1 MDNTL
6 LIQNIKAAFKLDT
19 IISLDFETFYG
30 KGYGLKNKTYAE
42 YIMDDRF
49 RAQMLGVG
57 EDDEDIE
64 ILDAHELDEWAA
76 NIRARRLAGERI
88 GVIAQNTQ
96 FDAAILCW
104 RFGIVF
110 DFYFDAML
118 LSRLRFINRSAA
130 LKAHA
135 ERIWPEDESRRKGD
149 ELHKAEGIED
159 LHSVP
164 GLFEGMSTYCT
175 QDVAL
180 TRDIVLHHWATG
192 QVPMAEWYLMHIT
205 LRGCVE
211 PQVWINQPLLDEV
224 MVDDMADKTR
234 KVIAASDYLVSLGK
248 PPVGSDVFASNDK
261 YKALLADFGARLPY
275 KLDPETY
282 EMKPALGKTDPE
294 YVKFQ
299 QDNPQLEPLFAARET
314 VKSTIATSRAKRLQA
329 TANLLP
335 LGGFIPFPLNY
346 HKAHTG
352 RWSGGEKLNLQ
363 NLQRGSKHRL
373 CLTAKDGYVIT
384 VRDLS
389 GIEMRMNLWFCEQD
403 DLLELVGKGGD
414 IYCKSAEGIYAHP
427 VNKKEHPME
436 RQVGKVA
443 CIARDSLVLTEHGWT
458 PIQNVSTADFIWDGE
473 DFVSHDGPVCKGE
486 KEVITY
492 GELTATIDHPVF
504 TNDGRLLPFGVA
516 ASRLEAISRRGIH
529 WETVWNGA
537 DNRWRTA
544 PEGQEHPGAHSLHDL
559 RGGEIHQLGESEK
572 REDQR
577 LSELLANDFHALRS
591 AGAALR
597 CDHSALQQP
606 HEPQLRAVRSAWDT
620 LYLLIESGV
629 YTLHNEVPTA
639 SDVQKGGDR
648 PDRQQWELHAWE
660 LTLGNAARELQQQV
674 NHTQRNL
681 AGQGYTPHGCDA
693 RVSALLSDLHVFG
706 QHTESLTAR
715 WAHFRGD
722 TDPFS
727 DPVFSKATRE
737 VWDIINA
744 GPRNRFE
751 VSGTLVHNC
760 LGLGYQMSW
769 KTFQATMAGGPMG
782 MDPIFFPDSF
792 CKQVKDAYDRDN
804 PMIKQMWAF
813 LGNVVI
819 PAMCDPMCDMDI
831 GRHGCVK
838 VRYQKLILPSGREL
852 QYPSLHCH
860 AFEHARGMTYEYR
873 YDDGTRNRFKEVVW
887 KRIYGGALLENIIQA
902 IARDVIAD
910 HMIKIEDLL
919 CETASGW
926 VIGSVHDEILSMVL
940 KPLAEQRYEQ
950 MGTIMATPPHW
961 CFDLPL
967 ASEGGWDTVY
977 SK

>member
-1 MDNTL
+1 MNNTE
-6 LIQNIKAAFKLDT
+6 LIQQMKDHFHLDA

-57 EDDEDIE
+57 EDDGDIS
-64 ILDAHELDEWAA
+64 ILDAPDIDTWAED
-76 NIRARRLAGERI
+76 IRTRRASGERI
-88 GVIAQNTQ
+88 GVIAQNTH

-104 RFGIVF
+104 RYGVTF

-135 ERIWPEDESRRKGD
+135 ERLWPNDDSRRKGD
-149 ELHKAEGIED
+149 ELHKAEGMED

-164 GLFEGMSTYCT
+164 GLFDGMSTYCR

-192 QVPMAEWYLMHIT
+192 QVPAMEWQLMHLT
-205 LRGCVE
+205 LRSCVE
-211 PQVWINQPLLDEV
+211 PQVWINQALLDEV
-224 MVDDMADKTR
+224 VVDDQADKVN
-234 KVIAASDYLVSLGK
+234 KVAAASAYLVTLGRD
-248 PPVGSDVFASNDK
+248 PVQADTFASNEK
-261 YKALLADFGARLPY
+261 YKNLLATFGARLPY

-299 QDNPQLEPLFAARET
+299 QEHPELQPLFDARET
-314 VKSTIATSRAKRLQA
+314 VKSTIATSRAARLKD

-335 LGGFIPFPLNY
+335 LNGFIPFPLNY

-352 RWSGGEKLNLQ
+352 RYSGGEKLNLQ

-373 CLTAKDGYVIT
+373 CLTAKDGHVIA

-403 DLLELVGKGGD
+403 DLLELVGSGGD
-414 IYCKSAEGIYAHP
+414 IYCKAAEGIYAHQ

-443 CIARDSLVLTEHGWT
+443 T
-458 PIQNVSTADFIWDGE
+458 
-473 DFVSHDGPVCKGE
+473 
-486 KEVITY
+486 
-492 GELTATIDHPVF
+492 
-504 TNDGRLLPFGVA
+504 
-516 ASRLEAISRRGIH
+516 
-529 WETVWNGA
+529 
-537 DNRWRTA
+537 
-544 PEGQEHPGAHSLHDL
+544 
-559 RGGEIHQLGESEK
+559 
-572 REDQR
+572 
-577 LSELLANDFHALRS
+577 
-591 AGAALR
+591 
-597 CDHSALQQP
+597 
-606 HEPQLRAVRSAWDT
+606 
-620 LYLLIESGV
+620 
-629 YTLHNEVPTA
+629 
-639 SDVQKGGDR
+639 
-648 PDRQQWELHAWE
+648 
-660 LTLGNAARELQQQV
+660 
-674 NHTQRNL
+674 
-681 AGQGYTPHGCDA
+681 
-693 RVSALLSDLHVFG
+693 
-706 QHTESLTAR
+706 
-715 WAHFRGD
+715 
-722 TDPFS
+722 
-727 DPVFSKATRE
+727 
-737 VWDIINA
+737 
-744 GPRNRFE
+744 
-751 VSGTLVHNC
+751 

-792 CKQVKDAYDRDN
+792 CKQVKAAYDRDN

-819 PAMCDPMCDMDI
+819 PAMCDPLCDMEL

-852 QYPSLHCH
+852 QYPDLHCH
-860 AFEHARGMTYEYR
+860 MLEHARGVDYEYR
-873 YDDGTRNRFKEVVW
+873 YDDGTRNRHKQVVW

-902 IARDVIAD
+902 IARDVIV
-910 HMIKIEDLL
+910 HHLVQIEDTL
-919 CETASGW
+919 CESGSGW
-926 VIGSVHDEILSMVL
+926 VIGSVHDEILSSVPSDM
-940 KPLAEQRYEQ
+940 AEALFDR
-950 MGTIMATPPHW
+950 MGTIMATPPRW

>member
-1 MDNTL
+1 MNSTE
-6 LIQNIKAAFKLDT
+6 LIQQMKDHFHLDA

-57 EDDEDIE
+57 EDDGDIS
-64 ILDAHELDEWAA
+64 ILDAPDIDAWAED
-76 NIRARRLAGERI
+76 IRARRKSGERI
-88 GVIAQNTQ
+88 GVIAQNTH

-104 RFGIVF
+104 RYGLTF

-135 ERIWPEDESRRKGD
+135 ERLWPEDDSRRKGD

-164 GLFEGMSTYCT
+164 GLFDGMSTYCR

-192 QVPMAEWYLMHIT
+192 QVPAMEWQLMHLT
-205 LRGCVE
+205 LRSCVE
-211 PQVWINQPLLDEV
+211 PQVWINQALLDEV
-224 MVDDMADKTR
+224 VVDDLADKVF
-234 KVIAASDYLVSLGK
+234 KVNAASDYLVSLGRD
-248 PPVGSDVFASNDK
+248 PVQADVFASNEK
-261 YKALLADFGARLPY
+261 YKNLLATFGARLPY

-299 QDNPQLEPLFAARET
+299 QEHPELQPLFDARET
-314 VKSTIATSRAKRLQA
+314 VKSTIATSRAARLKD

-335 LGGFIPFPLNY
+335 LNGFIPFPLNY

-352 RWSGGEKLNLQ
+352 RYSGSEKLNVQ

-373 CLTAKDGYVIT
+373 CLTAKDGHVIA

-403 DLLELVGKGGD
+403 DLLELVGSGGD
-414 IYCKSAEGIYAHP
+414 IYCKAAEGIYGHS

-443 CIARDSLVLTEHGWT
+443 T
-458 PIQNVSTADFIWDGE
+458 
-473 DFVSHDGPVCKGE
+473 
-486 KEVITY
+486 
-492 GELTATIDHPVF
+492 
-504 TNDGRLLPFGVA
+504 
-516 ASRLEAISRRGIH
+516 
-529 WETVWNGA
+529 
-537 DNRWRTA
+537 
-544 PEGQEHPGAHSLHDL
+544 
-559 RGGEIHQLGESEK
+559 
-572 REDQR
+572 
-577 LSELLANDFHALRS
+577 
-591 AGAALR
+591 
-597 CDHSALQQP
+597 
-606 HEPQLRAVRSAWDT
+606 
-620 LYLLIESGV
+620 
-629 YTLHNEVPTA
+629 
-639 SDVQKGGDR
+639 
-648 PDRQQWELHAWE
+648 
-660 LTLGNAARELQQQV
+660 
-674 NHTQRNL
+674 
-681 AGQGYTPHGCDA
+681 
-693 RVSALLSDLHVFG
+693 
-706 QHTESLTAR
+706 
-715 WAHFRGD
+715 
-722 TDPFS
+722 
-727 DPVFSKATRE
+727 
-737 VWDIINA
+737 
-744 GPRNRFE
+744 
-751 VSGTLVHNC
+751 

-792 CKQVKDAYDRDN
+792 CKQVKAAYDRDN

-819 PAMCDPMCDMDI
+819 PAMCDPLCDMEL

-852 QYPSLHCH
+852 QYPDLHCH
-860 AFEHARGMTYEYR
+860 MLEHARGVDYEYR
-873 YDDGTRNRFKEVVW
+873 YDDGTRNRHKQVVW

-902 IARDVIAD
+902 IARDVIV
-910 HMIKIEDLL
+910 HHLVQIEDTL
-919 CETASGW
+919 CESGSGW
-926 VIGSVHDEILSMVL
+926 VIGSVHDEILSSVL
-940 KPLAEQRYEQ
+940 SDKAEAMFDR
-950 MGTIMATPPHW
+950 MGTIMATPPQW

-967 ASEGGWDTVY
+967 ASEGGFDKVY

>member
-1 MDNTL
+1 MSDIHQRIAQL
-6 LIQNIKAAFKLDT
+6 KARFRLDS

-57 EDDEDIE
+57 EDADDIE
-64 ILDAHELDEWAA
+64 ILDAPDIDAWVDSVKQR
-76 NIRARRLAGERI
+76 RASGERI
-88 GVIAQNTQ
+88 GLIAQNTH

-164 GLFEGMSTYCT
+164 GLFDGMSTYCR
-175 QDVAL
+175 QDVVL

-192 QVPMAEWYLMHIT
+192 QVPAMEWQLMHLT
-205 LRGCVE
+205 LRSCVE
-211 PQVWINQPLLDEV
+211 PQVWINQALLDEV
-224 MVDDMADKTR
+224 VADDQADKVN
-234 KVIAASDYLVSLGK
+234 KVAAASAYLVTLGRD
-248 PPVGSDVFASNDK
+248 PVSADVFASNEK
-261 YKALLADFGARLPY
+261 YKNLLATFGARLPY

-299 QDNPQLEPLFAARET
+299 QEHPELQPLFDARET
-314 VKSTIATSRAKRLQA
+314 VKSTIATSRAARLKD

-335 LGGFIPFPLNY
+335 LNGFIPFPLNY

-352 RWSGGEKLNLQ
+352 RYSGSEKLNVQ

-373 CLTAKDGYVIT
+373 CLTAKDGHVIA

-403 DLLELVGKGGD
+403 DLLELVGSGGD
-414 IYCKSAEGIYAHP
+414 IYCKAAEGIYAHP

-436 RQVGKVA
+436 RPVGKVA
-443 CIARDSLVLTEHGWT
+443 T
-458 PIQNVSTADFIWDGE
+458 
-473 DFVSHDGPVCKGE
+473 
-486 KEVITY
+486 
-492 GELTATIDHPVF
+492 
-504 TNDGRLLPFGVA
+504 
-516 ASRLEAISRRGIH
+516 
-529 WETVWNGA
+529 
-537 DNRWRTA
+537 
-544 PEGQEHPGAHSLHDL
+544 
-559 RGGEIHQLGESEK
+559 
-572 REDQR
+572 
-577 LSELLANDFHALRS
+577 
-591 AGAALR
+591 
-597 CDHSALQQP
+597 
-606 HEPQLRAVRSAWDT
+606 
-620 LYLLIESGV
+620 
-629 YTLHNEVPTA
+629 
-639 SDVQKGGDR
+639 
-648 PDRQQWELHAWE
+648 
-660 LTLGNAARELQQQV
+660 
-674 NHTQRNL
+674 
-681 AGQGYTPHGCDA
+681 
-693 RVSALLSDLHVFG
+693 
-706 QHTESLTAR
+706 
-715 WAHFRGD
+715 
-722 TDPFS
+722 
-727 DPVFSKATRE
+727 
-737 VWDIINA
+737 
-744 GPRNRFE
+744 
-751 VSGTLVHNC
+751 

-792 CKQVKDAYDRDN
+792 CKQVKAAYDRDN

-819 PAMCDPMCDMDI
+819 PAMCDPLCDMEL

-852 QYPSLHCH
+852 QYPDLHCH
-860 AFEHARGMTYEYR
+860 MLEHARGVDYEYR
-873 YDDGTRNRFKEVVW
+873 YDDGTRNRHKQVVW

-902 IARDVIAD
+902 IARDVIV
-910 HMIKIEDLL
+910 HHLVQIEDTL
-919 CETASGW
+919 CESGSGW
-926 VIGSVHDEILSMVL
+926 VIGSVHDEILSSVL
-940 KPLAEQRYEQ
+940 SDKAEAMFDR
-950 MGTIMATPPHW
+950 MGTIMATPPQW

-967 ASEGGWDTVY
+967 ASEGGFDKVY

>member
-1 MDNTL
+1 MNNTE
-6 LIQNIKAAFKLDT
+6 LIQQMKDHFHLDA

-57 EDDEDIE
+57 EDDGDIS
-64 ILDAHELDEWAA
+64 ILDAPDIDTWATD
-76 NIRARRLAGERI
+76 IRTRRASGERI
-88 GVIAQNTQ
+88 GVIAQNTH

-104 RFGIVF
+104 RYGVTF

-135 ERIWPEDESRRKGD
+135 ERMWPDDDHRRKGD

-164 GLFEGMSTYCT
+164 GLYEGMATYCA

-192 QVPMAEWYLMHIT
+192 QVPAMEWQLMHLT
-205 LRGCVE
+205 LRSCVE
-211 PQVWINQPLLDEV
+211 PQVWINQALLDEV
-224 MVDDMADKTR
+224 VADDQADKVN
-234 KVIAASDYLVSLGK
+234 KVAAASAYLVTLGSDT
-248 PPVGSDVFASNDK
+248 VSADVFASNEK
-261 YKALLADFGARLPY
+261 YKNLLATFGARIPY

-299 QDNPQLEPLFAARET
+299 QEHPELQPLFDARET
-314 VKSTIATSRAKRLQA
+314 VKSTIATSRASRLKD

-335 LGGFIPFPLNY
+335 LNGFIPFPLNY

-352 RWSGGEKLNLQ
+352 RYSGGEKLNLQ

-373 CLTAKDGYVIT
+373 CLTAKDGHVIA

-403 DLLELVGKGGD
+403 DLLELVGSGGD
-414 IYCKSAEGIYAHP
+414 IYCKAAEGIYAHP

-443 CIARDSLVLTEHGWT
+443 T
-458 PIQNVSTADFIWDGE
+458 
-473 DFVSHDGPVCKGE
+473 
-486 KEVITY
+486 
-492 GELTATIDHPVF
+492 
-504 TNDGRLLPFGVA
+504 
-516 ASRLEAISRRGIH
+516 
-529 WETVWNGA
+529 
-537 DNRWRTA
+537 
-544 PEGQEHPGAHSLHDL
+544 
-559 RGGEIHQLGESEK
+559 
-572 REDQR
+572 
-577 LSELLANDFHALRS
+577 
-591 AGAALR
+591 
-597 CDHSALQQP
+597 
-606 HEPQLRAVRSAWDT
+606 
-620 LYLLIESGV
+620 
-629 YTLHNEVPTA
+629 
-639 SDVQKGGDR
+639 
-648 PDRQQWELHAWE
+648 
-660 LTLGNAARELQQQV
+660 
-674 NHTQRNL
+674 
-681 AGQGYTPHGCDA
+681 
-693 RVSALLSDLHVFG
+693 
-706 QHTESLTAR
+706 
-715 WAHFRGD
+715 
-722 TDPFS
+722 
-727 DPVFSKATRE
+727 
-737 VWDIINA
+737 
-744 GPRNRFE
+744 
-751 VSGTLVHNC
+751 

-792 CKQVKDAYDRDN
+792 CKQVKAAYDRDN

-819 PAMCDPMCDMDI
+819 PAMCDPLCDMEL

-852 QYPSLHCH
+852 QYPDLHCH
-860 AFEHARGMTYEYR
+860 MLEHARGVDYEYR
-873 YDDGTRNRFKEVVW
+873 YDDGTRNRHKQVVW

-902 IARDVIAD
+902 IARDVIV
-910 HMIKIEDLL
+910 HHLVQIEDTL
-919 CETASGW
+919 CESGSGW
-926 VIGSVHDEILSMVL
+926 VIGSVHDEILSSVL
-940 KPLAEQRYEQ
+940 SDKAEAMFDR
-950 MGTIMATPPHW
+950 MGTIMATPPQW

-967 ASEGGWDTVY
+967 ASEGGFDTVY

>member
-19 IISLDFETFYG
+19 LISLDFETFYG

-224 MVDDMADKTR
+224 VVDDAAEKLR
-234 KVIAASDYLVSLGK
+234 KVTAASDYLESLGK

-261 YKALLADFGARLPY
+261 YKALLADFGAKLPY

-414 IYCKSAEGIYAHP
+414 IYCKAAEGIYAHP
-427 VNKKEHPME
+427 VNKKEHPLE

-443 CIARDSLVLTEHGWT
+443 T
-458 PIQNVSTADFIWDGE
+458 
-473 DFVSHDGPVCKGE
+473 
-486 KEVITY
+486 
-492 GELTATIDHPVF
+492 
-504 TNDGRLLPFGVA
+504 
-516 ASRLEAISRRGIH
+516 
-529 WETVWNGA
+529 
-537 DNRWRTA
+537 
-544 PEGQEHPGAHSLHDL
+544 
-559 RGGEIHQLGESEK
+559 
-572 REDQR
+572 
-577 LSELLANDFHALRS
+577 
-591 AGAALR
+591 
-597 CDHSALQQP
+597 
-606 HEPQLRAVRSAWDT
+606 
-620 LYLLIESGV
+620 
-629 YTLHNEVPTA
+629 
-639 SDVQKGGDR
+639 
-648 PDRQQWELHAWE
+648 
-660 LTLGNAARELQQQV
+660 
-674 NHTQRNL
+674 
-681 AGQGYTPHGCDA
+681 
-693 RVSALLSDLHVFG
+693 
-706 QHTESLTAR
+706 
-715 WAHFRGD
+715 
-722 TDPFS
+722 
-727 DPVFSKATRE
+727 
-737 VWDIINA
+737 
-744 GPRNRFE
+744 
-751 VSGTLVHNC
+751 

-950 MGTIMATPPHW
+950 MGTIMSTPPSW
-961 CFDLPL
+961 CYDLPL

>member
-1 MDNTL
+1 MNNTE
-6 LIQNIKAAFKLDT
+6 LIQQMKDHFHLDS

-57 EDDEDIE
+57 EDDDDIE
-64 ILDAHELDEWAA
+64 ILDAPDIDAWVDSVKQR
-76 NIRARRLAGERI
+76 RASGERI
-88 GVIAQNTQ
+88 GLIAQNTH

-104 RFGIVF
+104 RYGLTF

-135 ERIWPEDESRRKGD
+135 ERLWPEDDSRRKGD
-149 ELHKAEGIED
+149 ELHKAEGVED

-164 GLFEGMSTYCT
+164 GLFDGMSTYCR

-192 QVPMAEWYLMHIT
+192 QVPAMEWQLMHLT
-205 LRGCVE
+205 LRSCVE
-211 PQVWINQPLLDEV
+211 PQVWINQALLDEV
-224 MVDDMADKTR
+224 VADDQADKVN
-234 KVIAASDYLVSLGK
+234 KVAAASAYLVTLGRD
-248 PPVGSDVFASNDK
+248 PVQADTFASNEK
-261 YKALLADFGARLPY
+261 YKNLLATFGARLPY

-299 QDNPQLEPLFAARET
+299 QEHPELQPLFDARET
-314 VKSTIATSRAKRLQA
+314 VKSTIATSRAARLKD

-335 LGGFIPFPLNY
+335 LNGFIPFPLNY

-352 RWSGGEKLNLQ
+352 RYSGGEKLNLQ

-373 CLTAKDGYVIT
+373 CLTAKDGHVIA

-403 DLLELVGKGGD
+403 DLLELVGSGGD
-414 IYCKSAEGIYAHP
+414 IYCKAAEGIYAHP

-443 CIARDSLVLTEHGWT
+443 T
-458 PIQNVSTADFIWDGE
+458 
-473 DFVSHDGPVCKGE
+473 
-486 KEVITY
+486 
-492 GELTATIDHPVF
+492 
-504 TNDGRLLPFGVA
+504 
-516 ASRLEAISRRGIH
+516 
-529 WETVWNGA
+529 
-537 DNRWRTA
+537 
-544 PEGQEHPGAHSLHDL
+544 
-559 RGGEIHQLGESEK
+559 
-572 REDQR
+572 
-577 LSELLANDFHALRS
+577 
-591 AGAALR
+591 
-597 CDHSALQQP
+597 
-606 HEPQLRAVRSAWDT
+606 
-620 LYLLIESGV
+620 
-629 YTLHNEVPTA
+629 
-639 SDVQKGGDR
+639 
-648 PDRQQWELHAWE
+648 
-660 LTLGNAARELQQQV
+660 
-674 NHTQRNL
+674 
-681 AGQGYTPHGCDA
+681 
-693 RVSALLSDLHVFG
+693 
-706 QHTESLTAR
+706 
-715 WAHFRGD
+715 
-722 TDPFS
+722 
-727 DPVFSKATRE
+727 
-737 VWDIINA
+737 
-744 GPRNRFE
+744 
-751 VSGTLVHNC
+751 

-792 CKQVKDAYDRDN
+792 CKQVKAAYDRDN

-819 PAMCDPMCDMDI
+819 PAMCDPLCDMEL

-852 QYPSLHCH
+852 QYPDLHCH
-860 AFEHARGMTYEYR
+860 MLEHARGVDYEYR
-873 YDDGTRNRFKEVVW
+873 YDDGTRNRHKQVVW

-902 IARDVIAD
+902 IARDVIV
-910 HMIKIEDLL
+910 HHLVQIEDTL
-919 CETASGW
+919 CESDSGW
-926 VIGSVHDEILSMVL
+926 VIGSVHDEILSSVL
-940 KPLAEQRYEQ
+940 SDKAEAMFDR
-950 MGTIMATPPHW
+950 MGTIMATPPQW

>member
-1 MDNTL
+1 MNSTE
-6 LIQNIKAAFKLDT
+6 LIQQMKDHFHLDA

-57 EDDEDIE
+57 EDDGDIS
-64 ILDAHELDEWAA
+64 ILDAPDIDTWATD
-76 NIRARRLAGERI
+76 IRTRRASGERI
-88 GVIAQNTQ
+88 GVIAQNTH

-104 RFGIVF
+104 RYGVTF

-135 ERIWPEDESRRKGD
+135 ERLWPNDDSRRKGD

-164 GLFEGMSTYCT
+164 GLYEGMSVYCA

-192 QVPMAEWYLMHIT
+192 QVPAMEWQLMHLT
-205 LRGCVE
+205 LRSCVE
-211 PQVWINQPLLDEV
+211 PQVWINQALLDEV
-224 MVDDMADKTR
+224 VADDQADKVN
-234 KVIAASDYLVSLGK
+234 KVAAASAYLVTLGRD
-248 PPVGSDVFASNDK
+248 PVSADVFASNEK
-261 YKALLADFGARLPY
+261 YKNLLATFGARLPY

-299 QDNPQLEPLFAARET
+299 QENPELQPLFDARET
-314 VKSTIATSRAKRLQA
+314 VKSTIATSRAARLKD

-335 LGGFIPFPLNY
+335 LNGFIPFPLNY

-352 RWSGGEKLNLQ
+352 RYSGGEKLNLQ

-373 CLTAKDGYVIT
+373 CLTAKDGHVIT

-403 DLLELVGKGGD
+403 DLLELVGSGGD
-414 IYCKSAEGIYAHP
+414 IYCKAAEGIYAHP

-443 CIARDSLVLTEHGWT
+443 T
-458 PIQNVSTADFIWDGE
+458 
-473 DFVSHDGPVCKGE
+473 
-486 KEVITY
+486 
-492 GELTATIDHPVF
+492 
-504 TNDGRLLPFGVA
+504 
-516 ASRLEAISRRGIH
+516 
-529 WETVWNGA
+529 
-537 DNRWRTA
+537 
-544 PEGQEHPGAHSLHDL
+544 
-559 RGGEIHQLGESEK
+559 
-572 REDQR
+572 
-577 LSELLANDFHALRS
+577 
-591 AGAALR
+591 
-597 CDHSALQQP
+597 
-606 HEPQLRAVRSAWDT
+606 
-620 LYLLIESGV
+620 
-629 YTLHNEVPTA
+629 
-639 SDVQKGGDR
+639 
-648 PDRQQWELHAWE
+648 
-660 LTLGNAARELQQQV
+660 
-674 NHTQRNL
+674 
-681 AGQGYTPHGCDA
+681 
-693 RVSALLSDLHVFG
+693 
-706 QHTESLTAR
+706 
-715 WAHFRGD
+715 
-722 TDPFS
+722 
-727 DPVFSKATRE
+727 
-737 VWDIINA
+737 
-744 GPRNRFE
+744 
-751 VSGTLVHNC
+751 

-792 CKQVKDAYDRDN
+792 CRQVKAAYDRDN

-819 PAMCDPMCDMDI
+819 PAMCDPLCDMEL

-852 QYPSLHCH
+852 QYPGLHCH
-860 AFEHARGMTYEYR
+860 MLEHARGVDYEYR
-873 YDDGTRNRFKEVVW
+873 YDDGTRNRHNQVVW

-902 IARDVIAD
+902 IARDVIV
-910 HMIKIEDLL
+910 HHLVQIEDTL
-919 CETASGW
+919 CETDSGW
-926 VIGSVHDEILSMVL
+926 VIGSVHDEILSSV
-940 KPLAEQRYEQ
+940 PADRAQHAFDQ
-950 MGTIMATPPHW
+950 MGTIMATPPRW

-967 ASEGGWDTVY
+967 ASEGGFDKVY

>member
-1 MDNTL
+1 MNSTE
-6 LIQNIKAAFKLDT
+6 LIQQMKDHFHLDA

-57 EDDEDIE
+57 EDDGDIS
-64 ILDAHELDEWAA
+64 ILDAPDIDAWAED
-76 NIRARRLAGERI
+76 IRARRKSGERI
-88 GVIAQNTQ
+88 GVIAQNTH

-104 RFGIVF
+104 RYGLTF

-135 ERIWPEDESRRKGD
+135 ERLWPEDDSRRKGD

-164 GLFEGMSTYCT
+164 GLFDGMSTYCR

-192 QVPMAEWYLMHIT
+192 QVPAMEWQLMHLT
-205 LRGCVE
+205 LRSCVE
-211 PQVWINQPLLDEV
+211 PQVWINQALLDEV
-224 MVDDMADKTR
+224 VVDDLADKVF
-234 KVIAASDYLVSLGK
+234 KVNAASDYLVSLGRD
-248 PPVGSDVFASNDK
+248 PVQADVFASNEK
-261 YKALLADFGARLPY
+261 YKNLLATFGARLPY

-299 QDNPQLEPLFAARET
+299 QEHPELQPLFDARET
-314 VKSTIATSRAKRLQA
+314 VKSTIATSRAARLKD

-335 LGGFIPFPLNY
+335 LNGFIPFPLNY

-352 RWSGGEKLNLQ
+352 RYSGGEKLNLQ

-373 CLTAKDGYVIT
+373 CLTAKDGHVIA

-403 DLLELVGKGGD
+403 DLLELVGSGGD
-414 IYCKSAEGIYAHP
+414 IYCKAAEGIYGHS

-443 CIARDSLVLTEHGWT
+443 T
-458 PIQNVSTADFIWDGE
+458 
-473 DFVSHDGPVCKGE
+473 
-486 KEVITY
+486 
-492 GELTATIDHPVF
+492 
-504 TNDGRLLPFGVA
+504 
-516 ASRLEAISRRGIH
+516 
-529 WETVWNGA
+529 
-537 DNRWRTA
+537 
-544 PEGQEHPGAHSLHDL
+544 
-559 RGGEIHQLGESEK
+559 
-572 REDQR
+572 
-577 LSELLANDFHALRS
+577 
-591 AGAALR
+591 
-597 CDHSALQQP
+597 
-606 HEPQLRAVRSAWDT
+606 
-620 LYLLIESGV
+620 
-629 YTLHNEVPTA
+629 
-639 SDVQKGGDR
+639 
-648 PDRQQWELHAWE
+648 
-660 LTLGNAARELQQQV
+660 
-674 NHTQRNL
+674 
-681 AGQGYTPHGCDA
+681 
-693 RVSALLSDLHVFG
+693 
-706 QHTESLTAR
+706 
-715 WAHFRGD
+715 
-722 TDPFS
+722 
-727 DPVFSKATRE
+727 
-737 VWDIINA
+737 
-744 GPRNRFE
+744 
-751 VSGTLVHNC
+751 

-792 CKQVKDAYDRDN
+792 CKQVKAAYDRDN

-819 PAMCDPMCDMDI
+819 PAMCDPLCDMEL

-852 QYPSLHCH
+852 QYPDLHCH
-860 AFEHARGMTYEYR
+860 MLEHARGVDYEYR
-873 YDDGTRNRFKEVVW
+873 YDDGTRNRHKQVVW

-902 IARDVIAD
+902 IARDVIV
-910 HMIKIEDLL
+910 HHLVQIEDTL
-919 CETASGW
+919 CESGSGW
-926 VIGSVHDEILSMVL
+926 VIGSVHDEILSSVL
-940 KPLAEQRYEQ
+940 SDKAEAMFDR
-950 MGTIMATPPHW
+950 MGTIMATPPQW

-967 ASEGGWDTVY
+967 ASEGGFDKVY

>member
-1 MDNTL
+1 MNNTE
-6 LIQNIKAAFKLDT
+6 LIQQMKDHFHLDS

-57 EDDEDIE
+57 EDDDDIE
-64 ILDAHELDEWAA
+64 ILDAPDIDAWVDSVKQR
-76 NIRARRLAGERI
+76 RASGERI
-88 GVIAQNTQ
+88 GLIAQNTH

-104 RFGIVF
+104 RYGLTF

-135 ERIWPEDESRRKGD
+135 ERLWPEDDSRRKGD
-149 ELHKAEGIED
+149 ELHKAEGVED

-164 GLFEGMSTYCT
+164 GLFDGMSTYCR

-192 QVPMAEWYLMHIT
+192 QVPAMEWQLMHLT
-205 LRGCVE
+205 LRSCVE
-211 PQVWINQPLLDEV
+211 PQVWINQALLDEV
-224 MVDDMADKTR
+224 VADDQADKVN
-234 KVIAASDYLVSLGK
+234 KVAAASAYLVTLGRD
-248 PPVGSDVFASNDK
+248 PVQADTFASNEK
-261 YKALLADFGARLPY
+261 YKNLLATFGARLPY

-299 QDNPQLEPLFAARET
+299 QEHPELQPLFEARET
-314 VKSTIATSRAKRLQA
+314 VKSTIATSRAARLKD

-335 LGGFIPFPLNY
+335 LNGFIPFPLNY

-352 RWSGGEKLNLQ
+352 RYSGGEKLNLQ

-373 CLTAKDGYVIT
+373 CLTAKDGHVIA

-403 DLLELVGKGGD
+403 DLLELVGSGGD
-414 IYCKSAEGIYAHP
+414 IYCKAAEGIYAHP

-443 CIARDSLVLTEHGWT
+443 T
-458 PIQNVSTADFIWDGE
+458 
-473 DFVSHDGPVCKGE
+473 
-486 KEVITY
+486 
-492 GELTATIDHPVF
+492 
-504 TNDGRLLPFGVA
+504 
-516 ASRLEAISRRGIH
+516 
-529 WETVWNGA
+529 
-537 DNRWRTA
+537 
-544 PEGQEHPGAHSLHDL
+544 
-559 RGGEIHQLGESEK
+559 
-572 REDQR
+572 
-577 LSELLANDFHALRS
+577 
-591 AGAALR
+591 
-597 CDHSALQQP
+597 
-606 HEPQLRAVRSAWDT
+606 
-620 LYLLIESGV
+620 
-629 YTLHNEVPTA
+629 
-639 SDVQKGGDR
+639 
-648 PDRQQWELHAWE
+648 
-660 LTLGNAARELQQQV
+660 
-674 NHTQRNL
+674 
-681 AGQGYTPHGCDA
+681 
-693 RVSALLSDLHVFG
+693 
-706 QHTESLTAR
+706 
-715 WAHFRGD
+715 
-722 TDPFS
+722 
-727 DPVFSKATRE
+727 
-737 VWDIINA
+737 
-744 GPRNRFE
+744 
-751 VSGTLVHNC
+751 

-792 CKQVKDAYDRDN
+792 CKQVKAAYDRDN

-819 PAMCDPMCDMDI
+819 PAMCDPLCDMEL

-852 QYPSLHCH
+852 QYPDLHCH
-860 AFEHARGMTYEYR
+860 MLEHARGVDYEYR
-873 YDDGTRNRFKEVVW
+873 YDDGTRNRHKQVVW

-902 IARDVIAD
+902 IARDVIV
-910 HMIKIEDLL
+910 HHLVQIEDTL
-919 CETASGW
+919 CESDSGW
-926 VIGSVHDEILSMVL
+926 VIGSVHDEILSSVL
-940 KPLAEQRYEQ
+940 SDKAEAMFDR
-950 MGTIMATPPHW
+950 MGTIMATPPQW

>member
-1 MDNTL
+1 MSD
-6 LIQNIKAAFKLDT
+6 IHQRIAQIKARFRLDS

-57 EDDEDIE
+57 EDDDDIE
-64 ILDAHELDEWAA
+64 ILDAPDIDAWVDSVKQR
-76 NIRARRLAGERI
+76 RASGERI
-88 GVIAQNTQ
+88 GLIAQNTH

-104 RFGIVF
+104 RYGLTF

-135 ERIWPEDESRRKGD
+135 ERLWPEDDSRRKGD
-149 ELHKAEGIED
+149 ELHKAEGVED

-164 GLFEGMSTYCT
+164 GLFDGMSTYCR

-192 QVPMAEWYLMHIT
+192 QVPAMEWQLMHLT
-205 LRGCVE
+205 LRSCVE
-211 PQVWINQPLLDEV
+211 PQVWINQALLDEV
-224 MVDDMADKTR
+224 VADDQADKVN
-234 KVIAASDYLVSLGK
+234 KVAAASAYLVTLGRD
-248 PPVGSDVFASNDK
+248 PVQADTFASNEK
-261 YKALLADFGARLPY
+261 YKNLLATFGARLPY

-299 QDNPQLEPLFAARET
+299 QEHPELQPLFDARET
-314 VKSTIATSRAKRLQA
+314 VKSTIATSRAARLKD

-335 LGGFIPFPLNY
+335 LNGFIPFPLNY

-352 RWSGGEKLNLQ
+352 RYSGGEKLNLQ

-373 CLTAKDGYVIT
+373 CLTAKDGHVIA

-403 DLLELVGKGGD
+403 DLLELVGSGGD

-443 CIARDSLVLTEHGWT
+443 T
-458 PIQNVSTADFIWDGE
+458 
-473 DFVSHDGPVCKGE
+473 
-486 KEVITY
+486 
-492 GELTATIDHPVF
+492 
-504 TNDGRLLPFGVA
+504 
-516 ASRLEAISRRGIH
+516 
-529 WETVWNGA
+529 
-537 DNRWRTA
+537 
-544 PEGQEHPGAHSLHDL
+544 
-559 RGGEIHQLGESEK
+559 
-572 REDQR
+572 
-577 LSELLANDFHALRS
+577 
-591 AGAALR
+591 
-597 CDHSALQQP
+597 
-606 HEPQLRAVRSAWDT
+606 
-620 LYLLIESGV
+620 
-629 YTLHNEVPTA
+629 
-639 SDVQKGGDR
+639 
-648 PDRQQWELHAWE
+648 
-660 LTLGNAARELQQQV
+660 
-674 NHTQRNL
+674 
-681 AGQGYTPHGCDA
+681 
-693 RVSALLSDLHVFG
+693 
-706 QHTESLTAR
+706 
-715 WAHFRGD
+715 
-722 TDPFS
+722 
-727 DPVFSKATRE
+727 
-737 VWDIINA
+737 
-744 GPRNRFE
+744 
-751 VSGTLVHNC
+751 

-792 CKQVKDAYDRDN
+792 CKQVKAAYDRDN

-819 PAMCDPMCDMDI
+819 PAMCDPLCDMEL

-852 QYPSLHCH
+852 QYPDLHCH
-860 AFEHARGMTYEYR
+860 MLEHARGVDYEYR
-873 YDDGTRNRFKEVVW
+873 YDDGTRNRHKQVVW

-902 IARDVIAD
+902 IARDVIV
-910 HMIKIEDLL
+910 HHLVQIEDTL
-919 CETASGW
+919 CESGSGW
-926 VIGSVHDEILSMVL
+926 VIGSVHDEILSSVL
-940 KPLAEQRYEQ
+940 SDKAEAMFDR
-950 MGTIMATPPHW
+950 MGTIMATPPQW

-967 ASEGGWDTVY
+967 ASEGGFDKVY

>member
-1 MDNTL
+1 MNSTE
-6 LIQNIKAAFKLDT
+6 LIQQMKDHFHLDA

-57 EDDEDIE
+57 EDDGDIS
-64 ILDAHELDEWAA
+64 ILDAPDIDAWAED
-76 NIRARRLAGERI
+76 IRTRRASGERI
-88 GVIAQNTQ
+88 GIIAQNTH

-104 RFGIVF
+104 RYGVTF
-110 DFYFDAML
+110 DFYLDAML
-118 LSRLRFINRSAA
+118 LSRLRYINRSAA

-135 ERIWPEDESRRKGD
+135 ERLWPNDDSRRKGD

-164 GLFEGMSTYCT
+164 GLYEGMSVYCT

-192 QVPMAEWYLMHIT
+192 QVPTMEWQLMHLT
-205 LRGCVE
+205 LRSCVE
-211 PQVWINQPLLDEV
+211 PQVWINQALLDEV
-224 MVDDMADKTR
+224 VADDQADKVN
-234 KVIAASDYLVSLGK
+234 KVAAASAYLVTLGRD
-248 PPVGSDVFASNDK
+248 PVSADVFASNEK
-261 YKALLADFGARLPY
+261 YKNLLATFGARLPY

-299 QDNPQLEPLFAARET
+299 QEHPELQPLFDARET
-314 VKSTIATSRAKRLQA
+314 VKSTIATSRATRLKD

-335 LGGFIPFPLNY
+335 LNGFIPFPLNY

-352 RWSGGEKLNLQ
+352 RYSGGEKLNLQ

-373 CLTAKDGYVIT
+373 CLTAKDGHVIA

-403 DLLELVGKGGD
+403 DLLELVGSGGD
-414 IYCKSAEGIYAHP
+414 IYCKAAEGIYAHP

-443 CIARDSLVLTEHGWT
+443 T
-458 PIQNVSTADFIWDGE
+458 
-473 DFVSHDGPVCKGE
+473 
-486 KEVITY
+486 
-492 GELTATIDHPVF
+492 
-504 TNDGRLLPFGVA
+504 
-516 ASRLEAISRRGIH
+516 
-529 WETVWNGA
+529 
-537 DNRWRTA
+537 
-544 PEGQEHPGAHSLHDL
+544 
-559 RGGEIHQLGESEK
+559 
-572 REDQR
+572 
-577 LSELLANDFHALRS
+577 
-591 AGAALR
+591 
-597 CDHSALQQP
+597 
-606 HEPQLRAVRSAWDT
+606 
-620 LYLLIESGV
+620 
-629 YTLHNEVPTA
+629 
-639 SDVQKGGDR
+639 
-648 PDRQQWELHAWE
+648 
-660 LTLGNAARELQQQV
+660 
-674 NHTQRNL
+674 
-681 AGQGYTPHGCDA
+681 
-693 RVSALLSDLHVFG
+693 
-706 QHTESLTAR
+706 
-715 WAHFRGD
+715 
-722 TDPFS
+722 
-727 DPVFSKATRE
+727 
-737 VWDIINA
+737 
-744 GPRNRFE
+744 
-751 VSGTLVHNC
+751 

-792 CKQVKDAYDRDN
+792 CKQVKAAYDRDN

-819 PAMCDPMCDMDI
+819 PTMCDPLADMEV

-852 QYPSLHCH
+852 QYPDLHCH
-860 AFEHARGMTYEYR
+860 MLEHARGVDYEYR
-873 YDDGTRNRFKEVVW
+873 YDDGTRNRHKQVVW

-902 IARDVIAD
+902 IARDVIV
-910 HMIKIEDLL
+910 HHLVQIEDFL
-919 CETASGW
+919 CTNDAGW
-926 VIGSVHDEILSMVL
+926 VIGSVHDEILSSVPSD
-940 KPLAEQRYEQ
+940 KAEAMFDR
-950 MGTIMATPPHW
+950 MGTIMATPPRW

-967 ASEGGWDTVY
+967 ASEGGFDTVY

>member
-1 MDNTL
+1 MNNTE
-6 LIQNIKAAFKLDT
+6 LIQQMKDHFHLDA

-57 EDDEDIE
+57 EDDGDIS
-64 ILDAHELDEWAA
+64 ILDAPDIDTWATD
-76 NIRARRLAGERI
+76 IRTRRASGERI
-88 GVIAQNTQ
+88 GVIAQNTH

-104 RFGIVF
+104 RYGVTF

-135 ERIWPEDESRRKGD
+135 ERLWPEDDSRRKGD
-149 ELHKAEGIED
+149 ELHKAEGVED

-164 GLFEGMSTYCT
+164 GLFDGMSTYCR

-192 QVPMAEWYLMHIT
+192 QVPAMEWQLMHLT
-205 LRGCVE
+205 LRSCVE
-211 PQVWINQPLLDEV
+211 PQVWINQALLDEV
-224 MVDDMADKTR
+224 VADDQADKVN
-234 KVIAASDYLVSLGK
+234 KVAAASAYLVTLGRD
-248 PPVGSDVFASNDK
+248 PVQADTFASNEK
-261 YKALLADFGARLPY
+261 YKNLLATFGARLPY

-299 QDNPQLEPLFAARET
+299 QEHPELQPLFDARET
-314 VKSTIATSRAKRLQA
+314 VKSTIATSRAARLKD

-335 LGGFIPFPLNY
+335 LNGFIPFPLNY

-352 RWSGGEKLNLQ
+352 RYSGSEKLNVQ

-373 CLTAKDGYVIT
+373 CLTAKDGHVIA

-403 DLLELVGKGGD
+403 DLLELVGSGGD
-414 IYCKSAEGIYAHP
+414 IYCKAAEGIYGHS

-443 CIARDSLVLTEHGWT
+443 T
-458 PIQNVSTADFIWDGE
+458 
-473 DFVSHDGPVCKGE
+473 
-486 KEVITY
+486 
-492 GELTATIDHPVF
+492 
-504 TNDGRLLPFGVA
+504 
-516 ASRLEAISRRGIH
+516 
-529 WETVWNGA
+529 
-537 DNRWRTA
+537 
-544 PEGQEHPGAHSLHDL
+544 
-559 RGGEIHQLGESEK
+559 
-572 REDQR
+572 
-577 LSELLANDFHALRS
+577 
-591 AGAALR
+591 
-597 CDHSALQQP
+597 
-606 HEPQLRAVRSAWDT
+606 
-620 LYLLIESGV
+620 
-629 YTLHNEVPTA
+629 
-639 SDVQKGGDR
+639 
-648 PDRQQWELHAWE
+648 
-660 LTLGNAARELQQQV
+660 
-674 NHTQRNL
+674 
-681 AGQGYTPHGCDA
+681 
-693 RVSALLSDLHVFG
+693 
-706 QHTESLTAR
+706 
-715 WAHFRGD
+715 
-722 TDPFS
+722 
-727 DPVFSKATRE
+727 
-737 VWDIINA
+737 
-744 GPRNRFE
+744 
-751 VSGTLVHNC
+751 

-792 CKQVKDAYDRDN
+792 CKQVKAAYDRDN

-819 PAMCDPMCDMDI
+819 PAMCDPLCDMEL

-852 QYPSLHCH
+852 QYPGLHCH
-860 AFEHARGMTYEYR
+860 MLEHARGVDYEYR
-873 YDDGTRNRFKEVVW
+873 YDDGTRNRHKQVVW

-902 IARDVIAD
+902 IARDVIV
-910 HMIKIEDLL
+910 HHLVQIEDTL
-919 CETASGW
+919 CETDSGW
-926 VIGSVHDEILSMVL
+926 VIGSVHDEILSSV
-940 KPLAEQRYEQ
+940 PADRAQHAFDQ
-950 MGTIMATPPHW
+950 MGTIMATPPRW

-967 ASEGGWDTVY
+967 ASEGGFDKVY

>member
-6 LIQNIKAAFKLDT
+6 LIRNIKAAFKLDT
-19 IISLDFETFYG
+19 LISLDFETFYG

-57 EDDEDIE
+57 EDNEDIE

-76 NIRARRLAGERI
+76 NIRARRMAGERI

-104 RFGIVF
+104 RFGLVF

-224 MVDDMADKTR
+224 MVDDLADKTR
-234 KVIAASDYLVSLGK
+234 KVIAASDYLESLGK
-248 PPVGSDVFASNDK
+248 PPVEADVFASNDK
-261 YKALLADFGARLPY
+261 YKALLADFGAKLPY

-314 VKSTIATSRAKRLQA
+314 VKSTIATSRAKRLQT

-363 NLQRGSKHRL
+363 NLQRGSKHRM

-414 IYCKSAEGIYAHP
+414 IYCKAAEGIYAHP
-427 VNKKEHPME
+427 VNKKEHPLE

-443 CIARDSLVLTEHGWT
+443 T
-458 PIQNVSTADFIWDGE
+458 
-473 DFVSHDGPVCKGE
+473 
-486 KEVITY
+486 
-492 GELTATIDHPVF
+492 
-504 TNDGRLLPFGVA
+504 
-516 ASRLEAISRRGIH
+516 
-529 WETVWNGA
+529 
-537 DNRWRTA
+537 
-544 PEGQEHPGAHSLHDL
+544 
-559 RGGEIHQLGESEK
+559 
-572 REDQR
+572 
-577 LSELLANDFHALRS
+577 
-591 AGAALR
+591 
-597 CDHSALQQP
+597 
-606 HEPQLRAVRSAWDT
+606 
-620 LYLLIESGV
+620 
-629 YTLHNEVPTA
+629 
-639 SDVQKGGDR
+639 
-648 PDRQQWELHAWE
+648 
-660 LTLGNAARELQQQV
+660 
-674 NHTQRNL
+674 
-681 AGQGYTPHGCDA
+681 
-693 RVSALLSDLHVFG
+693 
-706 QHTESLTAR
+706 
-715 WAHFRGD
+715 
-722 TDPFS
+722 
-727 DPVFSKATRE
+727 
-737 VWDIINA
+737 
-744 GPRNRFE
+744 
-751 VSGTLVHNC
+751 

-804 PMIKQMWAF
+804 PMVKQMWAF

-919 CETASGW
+919 CETASGR

-940 KPLAEQRYEQ
+940 KPLAEQQYEQ

>member
-1 MDNTL
+1 MNNTE
-6 LIQNIKAAFKLDT
+6 LIQQMKDHFHLDT

-57 EDDEDIE
+57 EDDGDIS
-64 ILDAHELDEWAA
+64 ILDAPDIDTWAA
-76 NIRARRLAGERI
+76 DIRARREGGERI
-88 GVIAQNTQ
+88 GVLAQNTH

-104 RFGIVF
+104 RYGVTF

-135 ERIWPEDESRRKGD
+135 ERLWPEDDSRRKGD
-149 ELHKAEGIED
+149 ELHKAEGVED

-164 GLFEGMSTYCT
+164 GLFDGMSTYCR

-192 QVPMAEWYLMHIT
+192 QVPAMEWQLMHLT
-205 LRGCVE
+205 LRSCVE
-211 PQVWINQPLLDEV
+211 PQVWINQALLDEV
-224 MVDDMADKTR
+224 VADDQADKVN
-234 KVIAASDYLVSLGK
+234 KVAAASAYLVTLGRD
-248 PPVGSDVFASNDK
+248 PVQTDTFASNEK
-261 YKALLADFGARLPY
+261 YKNLLATFGARLPY

-299 QDNPQLEPLFAARET
+299 QEHQELQPLFDARET
-314 VKSTIATSRAKRLQA
+314 VKSTIATSRAARLKD

-335 LGGFIPFPLNY
+335 LNGFIPFPLNY

-352 RWSGGEKLNLQ
+352 RYSGSEKLNVQ

-373 CLTAKDGYVIT
+373 CLTAKDGHVIA

-403 DLLELVGKGGD
+403 DLLELVGSGGD

-443 CIARDSLVLTEHGWT
+443 T
-458 PIQNVSTADFIWDGE
+458 
-473 DFVSHDGPVCKGE
+473 
-486 KEVITY
+486 
-492 GELTATIDHPVF
+492 
-504 TNDGRLLPFGVA
+504 
-516 ASRLEAISRRGIH
+516 
-529 WETVWNGA
+529 
-537 DNRWRTA
+537 
-544 PEGQEHPGAHSLHDL
+544 
-559 RGGEIHQLGESEK
+559 
-572 REDQR
+572 
-577 LSELLANDFHALRS
+577 
-591 AGAALR
+591 
-597 CDHSALQQP
+597 
-606 HEPQLRAVRSAWDT
+606 
-620 LYLLIESGV
+620 
-629 YTLHNEVPTA
+629 
-639 SDVQKGGDR
+639 
-648 PDRQQWELHAWE
+648 
-660 LTLGNAARELQQQV
+660 
-674 NHTQRNL
+674 
-681 AGQGYTPHGCDA
+681 
-693 RVSALLSDLHVFG
+693 
-706 QHTESLTAR
+706 
-715 WAHFRGD
+715 
-722 TDPFS
+722 
-727 DPVFSKATRE
+727 
-737 VWDIINA
+737 
-744 GPRNRFE
+744 
-751 VSGTLVHNC
+751 

-792 CKQVKDAYDRDN
+792 CKQVKAAYDRDN

-819 PAMCDPMCDMDI
+819 PAMCDPLCDMEL

-852 QYPSLHCH
+852 QYPDLHCH
-860 AFEHARGMTYEYR
+860 MLEHARGVDYEYR
-873 YDDGTRNRFKEVVW
+873 YDDGTRNRHKQVVW

-902 IARDVIAD
+902 IARDVIV
-910 HMIKIEDLL
+910 HHLVQIEDTL
-919 CETASGW
+919 CETGSGW
-926 VIGSVHDEILSMVL
+926 VIGSVHDEILSSVL
-940 KPLAEQRYEQ
+940 SDKAEAMFDR
-950 MGTIMATPPHW
+950 MGTIMATPPQW

-967 ASEGGWDTVY
+967 ASEGGFDKVY

>member
-1 MDNTL
+1 MNNTE
-6 LIQNIKAAFKLDT
+6 LIQQMKDHFHLDS

-57 EDDEDIE
+57 EDDDDIE
-64 ILDAHELDEWAA
+64 ILDAPDIDAWVDSVKQR
-76 NIRARRLAGERI
+76 RASGERI
-88 GVIAQNTQ
+88 GLIAQNTH

-104 RFGIVF
+104 RYGLTF

-135 ERIWPEDESRRKGD
+135 ERLWPEDDSRRKGD
-149 ELHKAEGIED
+149 ELHKAEGVED

-164 GLFEGMSTYCT
+164 GLFDGMSTYCR

-192 QVPMAEWYLMHIT
+192 QVPEMEWQLMHLT
-205 LRGCVE
+205 LRSCVE
-211 PQVWINQPLLDEV
+211 PQVWINQALLDEV
-224 MVDDMADKTR
+224 VADDQADKVN
-234 KVIAASDYLVSLGK
+234 KVAAASAYLVTLGRD
-248 PPVGSDVFASNDK
+248 PVQADTFASNEK
-261 YKALLADFGARLPY
+261 YKNLLATFGARLPY

-299 QDNPQLEPLFAARET
+299 QEHPELQPLFDARET
-314 VKSTIATSRAKRLQA
+314 VKSTIATSRAARLKD

-335 LGGFIPFPLNY
+335 LNGFIPFPLNY

-352 RWSGGEKLNLQ
+352 RYSGGEKLNLQ

-373 CLTAKDGYVIT
+373 CLTAKDGHVIA

-403 DLLELVGKGGD
+403 DLLELVGSGGD
-414 IYCKSAEGIYAHP
+414 IYCKAAEGIYAHP

-443 CIARDSLVLTEHGWT
+443 T
-458 PIQNVSTADFIWDGE
+458 
-473 DFVSHDGPVCKGE
+473 
-486 KEVITY
+486 
-492 GELTATIDHPVF
+492 
-504 TNDGRLLPFGVA
+504 
-516 ASRLEAISRRGIH
+516 
-529 WETVWNGA
+529 
-537 DNRWRTA
+537 
-544 PEGQEHPGAHSLHDL
+544 
-559 RGGEIHQLGESEK
+559 
-572 REDQR
+572 
-577 LSELLANDFHALRS
+577 
-591 AGAALR
+591 
-597 CDHSALQQP
+597 
-606 HEPQLRAVRSAWDT
+606 
-620 LYLLIESGV
+620 
-629 YTLHNEVPTA
+629 
-639 SDVQKGGDR
+639 
-648 PDRQQWELHAWE
+648 
-660 LTLGNAARELQQQV
+660 
-674 NHTQRNL
+674 
-681 AGQGYTPHGCDA
+681 
-693 RVSALLSDLHVFG
+693 
-706 QHTESLTAR
+706 
-715 WAHFRGD
+715 
-722 TDPFS
+722 
-727 DPVFSKATRE
+727 
-737 VWDIINA
+737 
-744 GPRNRFE
+744 
-751 VSGTLVHNC
+751 

-792 CKQVKDAYDRDN
+792 CKQVKAAYDRDN

-819 PAMCDPMCDMDI
+819 PAMCDPLCDMEL

-852 QYPSLHCH
+852 QYPDLHCH
-860 AFEHARGMTYEYR
+860 MLEHARGVDYEYR
-873 YDDGTRNRFKEVVW
+873 YDDGTRNRHKQVVW

-902 IARDVIAD
+902 IARDVIV
-910 HMIKIEDLL
+910 HHLVQIEDTL
-919 CETASGW
+919 CESDSGW
-926 VIGSVHDEILSMVL
+926 VIGSVHDEILSSVL
-940 KPLAEQRYEQ
+940 SDKAEAMFDR
-950 MGTIMATPPHW
+950 MGTIMATPPQW

>member
-1 MDNTL
+1 MNNTE
-6 LIQNIKAAFKLDT
+6 LIQQMKDHFHLDA

-57 EDDEDIE
+57 EDDGDIS
-64 ILDAHELDEWAA
+64 ILDAPDIDTWATD
-76 NIRARRLAGERI
+76 IRTRRASGERI
-88 GVIAQNTQ
+88 GVIAQNTH

-104 RFGIVF
+104 RYGVTF

-135 ERIWPEDESRRKGD
+135 ERLWPEDDSRRKGD

-164 GLFEGMSTYCT
+164 GLFDGMSTYCR

-192 QVPMAEWYLMHIT
+192 QVPAMEWQLMHLT
-205 LRGCVE
+205 LRSCVE
-211 PQVWINQPLLDEV
+211 PQVWINQALLDEV
-224 MVDDMADKTR
+224 VADDQADKVN
-234 KVIAASDYLVSLGK
+234 KVAAASAYLVTLGRDT
-248 PPVGSDVFASNDK
+248 VSADVFASNEK
-261 YKALLADFGARLPY
+261 YKNLLATFGARLPY

-299 QDNPQLEPLFAARET
+299 QEHPELQPLFDARET
-314 VKSTIATSRAKRLQA
+314 VKSTIATSRAARLKD

-335 LGGFIPFPLNY
+335 LNGFIPFPLNY

-352 RWSGGEKLNLQ
+352 RYSGGEKLNLQ

-373 CLTAKDGYVIT
+373 CLTAKDGHVIT

-403 DLLELVGKGGD
+403 DLLELVGSGGD
-414 IYCKSAEGIYAHP
+414 IYCKAAEGIYAHP

-443 CIARDSLVLTEHGWT
+443 T
-458 PIQNVSTADFIWDGE
+458 
-473 DFVSHDGPVCKGE
+473 
-486 KEVITY
+486 
-492 GELTATIDHPVF
+492 
-504 TNDGRLLPFGVA
+504 
-516 ASRLEAISRRGIH
+516 
-529 WETVWNGA
+529 
-537 DNRWRTA
+537 
-544 PEGQEHPGAHSLHDL
+544 
-559 RGGEIHQLGESEK
+559 
-572 REDQR
+572 
-577 LSELLANDFHALRS
+577 
-591 AGAALR
+591 
-597 CDHSALQQP
+597 
-606 HEPQLRAVRSAWDT
+606 
-620 LYLLIESGV
+620 
-629 YTLHNEVPTA
+629 
-639 SDVQKGGDR
+639 
-648 PDRQQWELHAWE
+648 
-660 LTLGNAARELQQQV
+660 
-674 NHTQRNL
+674 
-681 AGQGYTPHGCDA
+681 
-693 RVSALLSDLHVFG
+693 
-706 QHTESLTAR
+706 
-715 WAHFRGD
+715 
-722 TDPFS
+722 
-727 DPVFSKATRE
+727 
-737 VWDIINA
+737 
-744 GPRNRFE
+744 
-751 VSGTLVHNC
+751 

-792 CKQVKDAYDRDN
+792 CKQVKAAYDRDN

-819 PAMCDPMCDMDI
+819 PAMCDPLCDMEL

-852 QYPSLHCH
+852 QYPGLHCH
-860 AFEHARGMTYEYR
+860 MMEHARGVDYEYR
-873 YDDGTRNRFKEVVW
+873 YDDGTRNRHKQVVW

-902 IARDVIAD
+902 VARDVIV
-910 HMIKIEDLL
+910 HHLVQIEDTL
-919 CETASGW
+919 CESGSGW
-926 VIGSVHDEILSMVL
+926 VIGSVHDEILSSVL
-940 KPLAEQRYEQ
+940 SDKAEAMFDR
-950 MGTIMATPPHW
+950 MGTIMATPPQW

-967 ASEGGWDTVY
+967 ASEGGFDKVY

>member
-6 LIQNIKAAFKLDT
+6 LIRNIKAAFKLDT
-19 IISLDFETFYG
+19 LISLDFETFYG

-57 EDDEDIE
+57 EDNEDIE

-180 TRDIVLHHWATG
+180 TRDLVLHHWATG

-224 MVDDMADKTR
+224 MVDDLADKTQ

-314 VKSTIATSRAKRLQA
+314 VKSTIATSRAKRLQT

-414 IYCKSAEGIYAHP
+414 IYCKAAEGIYAHP
-427 VNKKEHPME
+427 VNKKEHPLE

-443 CIARDSLVLTEHGWT
+443 T
-458 PIQNVSTADFIWDGE
+458 
-473 DFVSHDGPVCKGE
+473 
-486 KEVITY
+486 
-492 GELTATIDHPVF
+492 
-504 TNDGRLLPFGVA
+504 
-516 ASRLEAISRRGIH
+516 
-529 WETVWNGA
+529 
-537 DNRWRTA
+537 
-544 PEGQEHPGAHSLHDL
+544 
-559 RGGEIHQLGESEK
+559 
-572 REDQR
+572 
-577 LSELLANDFHALRS
+577 
-591 AGAALR
+591 
-597 CDHSALQQP
+597 
-606 HEPQLRAVRSAWDT
+606 
-620 LYLLIESGV
+620 
-629 YTLHNEVPTA
+629 
-639 SDVQKGGDR
+639 
-648 PDRQQWELHAWE
+648 
-660 LTLGNAARELQQQV
+660 
-674 NHTQRNL
+674 
-681 AGQGYTPHGCDA
+681 
-693 RVSALLSDLHVFG
+693 
-706 QHTESLTAR
+706 
-715 WAHFRGD
+715 
-722 TDPFS
+722 
-727 DPVFSKATRE
+727 
-737 VWDIINA
+737 
-744 GPRNRFE
+744 
-751 VSGTLVHNC
+751 

>member
-1 MDNTL
+1 MNSTE
-6 LIQNIKAAFKLDT
+6 LIQQMKDHFRLDS

-57 EDDEDIE
+57 EDDDDIE
-64 ILDAHELDEWAA
+64 ILDAPDIDAWVDSVKQR
-76 NIRARRLAGERI
+76 RASGERI
-88 GVIAQNTQ
+88 GLIAQNTH

-104 RFGIVF
+104 RYGLTF

-135 ERIWPEDESRRKGD
+135 ERLWPEDDSRRKGD

-164 GLFEGMSTYCT
+164 GLFDGMSTYCR

-192 QVPMAEWYLMHIT
+192 QVPAMEWQLMHLT
-205 LRGCVE
+205 LRSCVE
-211 PQVWINQPLLDEV
+211 PQVWINQALLDEV
-224 MVDDMADKTR
+224 VADDQADKVN
-234 KVIAASDYLVSLGK
+234 KVAAASAYLVTLGRD
-248 PPVGSDVFASNDK
+248 PVQADTFASNEK
-261 YKALLADFGARLPY
+261 YKNLLATFGARLPY

-299 QDNPQLEPLFAARET
+299 QEHPELQPLFDARET
-314 VKSTIATSRAKRLQA
+314 VKSTIATSRAARLKD

-335 LGGFIPFPLNY
+335 LNGFIPFPLNY

-352 RWSGGEKLNLQ
+352 RYSGSEKLNVQ

-373 CLTAKDGYVIT
+373 CLTAKDGHVIA

-403 DLLELVGKGGD
+403 DLLELVGSGGD
-414 IYCKSAEGIYAHP
+414 IYCKAAEGIYGHS

-443 CIARDSLVLTEHGWT
+443 T
-458 PIQNVSTADFIWDGE
+458 
-473 DFVSHDGPVCKGE
+473 
-486 KEVITY
+486 
-492 GELTATIDHPVF
+492 
-504 TNDGRLLPFGVA
+504 
-516 ASRLEAISRRGIH
+516 
-529 WETVWNGA
+529 
-537 DNRWRTA
+537 
-544 PEGQEHPGAHSLHDL
+544 
-559 RGGEIHQLGESEK
+559 
-572 REDQR
+572 
-577 LSELLANDFHALRS
+577 
-591 AGAALR
+591 
-597 CDHSALQQP
+597 
-606 HEPQLRAVRSAWDT
+606 
-620 LYLLIESGV
+620 
-629 YTLHNEVPTA
+629 
-639 SDVQKGGDR
+639 
-648 PDRQQWELHAWE
+648 
-660 LTLGNAARELQQQV
+660 
-674 NHTQRNL
+674 
-681 AGQGYTPHGCDA
+681 
-693 RVSALLSDLHVFG
+693 
-706 QHTESLTAR
+706 
-715 WAHFRGD
+715 
-722 TDPFS
+722 
-727 DPVFSKATRE
+727 
-737 VWDIINA
+737 
-744 GPRNRFE
+744 
-751 VSGTLVHNC
+751 

-792 CKQVKDAYDRDN
+792 CKQVKAAYDRDN

-819 PAMCDPMCDMDI
+819 PAMCDPLCDMEL

-852 QYPSLHCH
+852 QYPDLHCH
-860 AFEHARGMTYEYR
+860 MLEHARGVDYEYR
-873 YDDGTRNRFKEVVW
+873 YDDGTRNRHKQVVW

-902 IARDVIAD
+902 VARDVIV
-910 HMIKIEDLL
+910 HHLVQIEDTL
-919 CETASGW
+919 CETDSGW
-926 VIGSVHDEILSMVL
+926 VIGSVHDEILSSV
-940 KPLAEQRYEQ
+940 PADRAQHAFDQ
-950 MGTIMATPPHW
+950 MGTIMATPPRW

-967 ASEGGWDTVY
+967 ASEGGFDKVY

>member
-1 MDNTL
+1 MNNTE
-6 LIQNIKAAFKLDT
+6 LIQQMKDHFHLDA

-57 EDDEDIE
+57 EDDGDIS
-64 ILDAHELDEWAA
+64 ILDAPDIDTWAA
-76 NIRARRLAGERI
+76 DIRARREGGERI
-88 GVIAQNTQ
+88 GVLAQNTH

-104 RFGIVF
+104 RYGVTF

-135 ERIWPEDESRRKGD
+135 ERLWPEDDSRRKGD
-149 ELHKAEGIED
+149 ELHKAEGVED

-164 GLFEGMSTYCT
+164 GLFDGMYTYCR

-192 QVPMAEWYLMHIT
+192 QVPAMEWQLMHLT
-205 LRGCVE
+205 LRSCVE
-211 PQVWINQPLLDEV
+211 PQVWINQALLDEV
-224 MVDDMADKTR
+224 VADDQADKVN
-234 KVIAASDYLVSLGK
+234 KVAAASAYLVTLGRD
-248 PPVGSDVFASNDK
+248 PVQADTFASNEK
-261 YKALLADFGARLPY
+261 YKNLLATFGVRLPY

-299 QDNPQLEPLFAARET
+299 QEHPELQPLFDARET
-314 VKSTIATSRAKRLQA
+314 VKSTIATSRAARLKD

-335 LGGFIPFPLNY
+335 LNGFIPFPLNY

-352 RWSGGEKLNLQ
+352 RYSGSEKLNVQ

-373 CLTAKDGYVIT
+373 CLTAKDGHVIA

-403 DLLELVGKGGD
+403 DLLELVGSGGD

-443 CIARDSLVLTEHGWT
+443 T
-458 PIQNVSTADFIWDGE
+458 
-473 DFVSHDGPVCKGE
+473 
-486 KEVITY
+486 
-492 GELTATIDHPVF
+492 
-504 TNDGRLLPFGVA
+504 
-516 ASRLEAISRRGIH
+516 
-529 WETVWNGA
+529 
-537 DNRWRTA
+537 
-544 PEGQEHPGAHSLHDL
+544 
-559 RGGEIHQLGESEK
+559 
-572 REDQR
+572 
-577 LSELLANDFHALRS
+577 
-591 AGAALR
+591 
-597 CDHSALQQP
+597 
-606 HEPQLRAVRSAWDT
+606 
-620 LYLLIESGV
+620 
-629 YTLHNEVPTA
+629 
-639 SDVQKGGDR
+639 
-648 PDRQQWELHAWE
+648 
-660 LTLGNAARELQQQV
+660 
-674 NHTQRNL
+674 
-681 AGQGYTPHGCDA
+681 
-693 RVSALLSDLHVFG
+693 
-706 QHTESLTAR
+706 
-715 WAHFRGD
+715 
-722 TDPFS
+722 
-727 DPVFSKATRE
+727 
-737 VWDIINA
+737 
-744 GPRNRFE
+744 
-751 VSGTLVHNC
+751 

-792 CKQVKDAYDRDN
+792 CKQVKAAYDRDN

-819 PAMCDPMCDMDI
+819 PAMCDPLCDMEL

-852 QYPSLHCH
+852 QYPGLHCH
-860 AFEHARGMTYEYR
+860 MLEHARGVDYEYR
-873 YDDGTRNRFKEVVW
+873 YDDGTRNRHKQVVW

-902 IARDVIAD
+902 IARDVIV
-910 HMIKIEDLL
+910 HHLVQIEDTL
-919 CETASGW
+919 CETGSGW
-926 VIGSVHDEILSMVL
+926 VIGSVHDEILSSVPSD
-940 KPLAEQRYEQ
+940 KAEAMFDR
-950 MGTIMATPPHW
+950 MGTIMATPPRW

-967 ASEGGWDTVY
+967 ASEGGFDTVY

>member
-1 MDNTL
+1 MNNTE
-6 LIQNIKAAFKLDT
+6 LIQQMKDHFHLDA

-57 EDDEDIE
+57 EDDGDIS
-64 ILDAHELDEWAA
+64 ILDAPDIDTWAA
-76 NIRARRLAGERI
+76 DIRARREGGERI
-88 GVIAQNTQ
+88 GVLAQNTH

-104 RFGIVF
+104 RYGVTF

-135 ERIWPEDESRRKGD
+135 ERLWPEDDSRRKGD
-149 ELHKAEGIED
+149 ELHKAEGVED

-164 GLFEGMSTYCT
+164 GLFDGMSTYCR

-192 QVPMAEWYLMHIT
+192 QVPAMEWQLMHLT
-205 LRGCVE
+205 LRSCVE
-211 PQVWINQPLLDEV
+211 PQVWINQALLDEV
-224 MVDDMADKTR
+224 VADDQADKVN
-234 KVIAASDYLVSLGK
+234 KVAAASAYLVTLGRD
-248 PPVGSDVFASNDK
+248 PVQADTFASNEK
-261 YKALLADFGARLPY
+261 YKNLLATFGARLPY

-299 QDNPQLEPLFAARET
+299 QEHPELQPLFDARET
-314 VKSTIATSRAKRLQA
+314 VKSTIATSRAARLKD

-335 LGGFIPFPLNY
+335 LNGFIPFPLNY

-352 RWSGGEKLNLQ
+352 RYSGSEKLNVQ

-373 CLTAKDGYVIT
+373 CLTAKDGHVIA

-403 DLLELVGKGGD
+403 DLLELVGSGGD
-414 IYCKSAEGIYAHP
+414 IYCKAAEGIYAHP

-443 CIARDSLVLTEHGWT
+443 T
-458 PIQNVSTADFIWDGE
+458 
-473 DFVSHDGPVCKGE
+473 
-486 KEVITY
+486 
-492 GELTATIDHPVF
+492 
-504 TNDGRLLPFGVA
+504 
-516 ASRLEAISRRGIH
+516 
-529 WETVWNGA
+529 
-537 DNRWRTA
+537 
-544 PEGQEHPGAHSLHDL
+544 
-559 RGGEIHQLGESEK
+559 
-572 REDQR
+572 
-577 LSELLANDFHALRS
+577 
-591 AGAALR
+591 
-597 CDHSALQQP
+597 
-606 HEPQLRAVRSAWDT
+606 
-620 LYLLIESGV
+620 
-629 YTLHNEVPTA
+629 
-639 SDVQKGGDR
+639 
-648 PDRQQWELHAWE
+648 
-660 LTLGNAARELQQQV
+660 
-674 NHTQRNL
+674 
-681 AGQGYTPHGCDA
+681 
-693 RVSALLSDLHVFG
+693 
-706 QHTESLTAR
+706 
-715 WAHFRGD
+715 
-722 TDPFS
+722 
-727 DPVFSKATRE
+727 
-737 VWDIINA
+737 
-744 GPRNRFE
+744 
-751 VSGTLVHNC
+751 

-792 CKQVKDAYDRDN
+792 CKQVKAAYDRDN

-819 PAMCDPMCDMDI
+819 PAMCDPLCDMEL
-831 GRHGCVK
+831 GRNGCVK

-852 QYPSLHCH
+852 QYPGLHCH
-860 AFEHARGMTYEYR
+860 MLEHARGVDYEYR
-873 YDDGTRNRFKEVVW
+873 YDDGTRNRHKQVVW

-902 IARDVIAD
+902 IARDVIV
-910 HMIKIEDLL
+910 HHLVQIEDTL
-919 CETASGW
+919 CETDSGW
-926 VIGSVHDEILSMVL
+926 VIGSVHDEILSSV
-940 KPLAEQRYEQ
+940 PADRAQHAFDQ
-950 MGTIMATPPHW
+950 MGTIMATPPRW

-967 ASEGGWDTVY
+967 ASEGGFDKVY